1 MPYKSPVMN
10 LKKALF
16 IDRDGTLIAE
26 PADEQIDSF
35 EKLRFVPGMLTQLS
49 LIRQKTDFEFVM
61 VSNQDGLGTP
71 SFPENTFWPVHNFLL
86 DTLRSVGVEF
96 DNILIDTTF
105 PEAGANTRKPGTGML
120 GKYTTGRY
128 DLANS
133 YVIGDRDTD
142 ARLAANLGCRH
153 LLLSPD
159 MDWHRIASVL
169 IGGARRAEVRRQ
181 TAETDIRVSLDLDG
195 TGQADIHTGLG
206 FLDHMLQQIARH
218 AGIDVTVSARG
229 DLHVDEHHTVED
241 TAIVL
246 GTALREALGTKQGL
260 QRYGFVLPMD
270 DSLARVAVDLGGRPW
285 LVWRATFRRE
295 RVGDVPTELFPHF
308 FRSLA
313 DAAAINL
320 NISATGDNE
329 HHKIEAIF
337 KAFARALRM
346 ALRRDPAD
354 LTLPSSKG
362 RL

>member
-1 MPYKSPVMN
+1 M
-10 LKKALF
+10 
-16 IDRDGTLIAE
+16 
-26 PADEQIDSF
+26 
-35 EKLRFVPGMLTQLS
+35 
-49 LIRQKTDFEFVM
+49 
-61 VSNQDGLGTP
+61 
-71 SFPENTFWPVHNFLL
+71 
-86 DTLRSVGVEF
+86 EF

-120 GKYTTGRY
+120 GKYTTGHY
-128 DLANS
+128 DLARS

-142 ARLAANLGCRH
+142 ARLATNLGCRH
-153 LLLSPD
+153 LLLSPE
-159 MDWHRIASVL
+159 MDWHRIASIL
-169 IGGARRAEVRRQ
+169 IGGARRAEVHRQ

-218 AGIDVTVSARG
+218 AGIDLTVSARG

-241 TAIVL
+241 VALTL
-246 GTALREALGTKQGL
+246 GQCLREALGAKQGL

-308 FRSLA
+308 FRSFA
-313 DAAAINL
+313 DAAAVNL

-346 ALRRDPAD
+346 ALRRDPTD